1 MPKATITYTPDGA
14 SAYTFTSTGATL
26 YGAESV
32 YEADAQDGVPRR
44 KRTVWTLRQLFIEDT
59 FADNAARVTA
69 LEAALAGSEGLL
81 VIADEA
87 GTTIVSARVRVQGVT
102 LPVGWRQYEAI
113 PEVKFSGVE
122 NLVAATAWDATYT
135 PTGGSAV
142 SLPGVRMFKGD
153 IETSRFNLIADDRAE
168 GVENIFIEGIIR
180 ADPALAP
187 AQRRAFL
194 IAQKTALESAVQ
206 QAKDGVLTFGDY
218 SKTVRVVKL
227 STPGDDFTSSVSW
240 MLTAERR
247 YLPGDSE
254 AHAAYKVSTKDN
266 SETAERITTLS
277 GTIKSTLEAAA
288 TAKRDALKAAHLT
301 TGRMLIDSA
310 WEEDRSDGTDGA
322 ASLRTWAFS
331 YTIREV
337 LPDAIVRARLSITES
352 IDYETGIITSTYS
365 GNVTALTSA
374 AALARAR
381 DWSAVYAWRI
391 SSSETVNSVSEGRPE
406 TTGIFSSVDF
416 SYVYRRRGT
425 EVRAQVSDE
434 TTRQHFGGS
443 TRTVSGTAVA
453 STEAA
458 ALTLA
463 RTFKP
468 AGVLMLSEV
477 EGAATDYHTTGATA
491 VFKQVS
497 FSYTCHVT
505 AQDFTI
511 EYTKSV
517 ERNYKAR
524 ETVTTFNGTAWGA
537 TEAECDRAIDALVST
552 LTDVEMDRRDT
563 ALRAKGVSGGTATA
577 YLMSKGFSITQR
589 AATSGSGGDD
599 ASTISAEWTVS
610 NVYSHNHDVM
620 IEIPKAEAH
629 VQEGMG
635 ITIGTR
641 TVTGSITTLDTA
653 AGLTWARAKKP
664 TGGYRRIS
672 DQEQEDVST
681 KQKPAPV
688 RYEVRFRYSRSYK
701 NNVAE

>member
-1 MPKATITYTPDGA
+1 MPKATITFTPDGG
-14 SAYTFTSTGATL
+14 SAYVFTSTGATL

-32 YEADAQDGVPRR
+32 FESDAQDGVPRR

-59 FADNAARVTA
+59 FSDNAARVTA

-81 VIADEA
+81 VIVDEA

-142 SLPGVRMFKGD
+142 SLPMVTLFKGD
-153 IETSRFNLIADDRAE
+153 IETTRYNFMADDRAE
-168 GVENIFIEGIIR
+168 GIENIFIEGVIR
-180 ADPALAP
+180 ADPALSP
-187 AQRRAFL
+187 ADRRAFL
-194 IAQKTALESAVQ
+194 IAQKQALDAAVTAS
-206 QAKDGVLTFGDY
+206 KDGVLTFGDF

-227 STPGDDFTSSVSW
+227 STPGADFTSSLSW

-247 YLPGDSE
+247 FLPGDSE

-266 SETAERITTLS
+266 SDAAERITTLS
-277 GTIKSTLEAAA
+277 GTIKSTVEAAA

-301 TGRMLIDSA
+301 SGRMLVDA
-310 WEEDRSDGTDGA
+310 TWEEDKSSGTDGD
-322 ASLRTWAFS
+322 ASLRTWTFS
-331 YTIREV
+331 FVIREV
-337 LPDAIVRARLSITES
+337 LPGAVVRATLSITES
-352 IDYETGIITSTYS
+352 TDFESGIITSTYS
-365 GNVTALTSA
+365 GSVTAVNSA

-381 DWSAVYAWRI
+381 DWSAVYAWKV
-391 SSSETVNSVSEGRPE
+391 SSSETVNSVTEGRPE
-406 TTGIFSSVDF
+406 TNSIFSSVEF

-425 EVRAQVSDE
+425 EIRAQVVDE
-434 TTRQHFGGS
+434 TTRQHFSGS
-443 TRTVSGTAVA
+443 SRTVSGTAVA
-453 STEAA
+453 ATEAL
-458 ALTLA
+458 ALALA

-468 AGVLMLSEV
+468 AGVLMFSEV
-477 EGAATDYHTTGATA
+477 EGTATDYHTTGTSA

-497 FSYTCHVT
+497 FSYTCHV
-505 AQDFTI
+505 APLNFTI

-517 ERNYKAR
+517 ERNYKTR
-524 ETVTTFNGTAWGA
+524 ETVTTYSGTAWGA
-537 TEAECDRAIDALVST
+537 TEAECDRVIDALVST
-552 LTDVEMDRRDT
+552 LTDVESDRRDT
-563 ALRAKGVSGGTATA
+563 ALRAKGVTSGAATA

-589 AATSGSGGDD
+589 AATSSGGGDD

-610 NVYSHNHDVM
+610 NTYSHNHDVM
-620 IEIPKAEAH
+620 TEIPKAEAH

-641 TVTGSITTLDTA
+641 VVTGSIVTLDTA

-664 TGGYRRIS
+664 TGGYRRIN
-672 DQEQEDVST
+672 DQEQEDVVT

-688 RYEVRFRYSRSYK
+688 KYEVRFRYSRSYK
-701 NNVAE
+701 NNVPE